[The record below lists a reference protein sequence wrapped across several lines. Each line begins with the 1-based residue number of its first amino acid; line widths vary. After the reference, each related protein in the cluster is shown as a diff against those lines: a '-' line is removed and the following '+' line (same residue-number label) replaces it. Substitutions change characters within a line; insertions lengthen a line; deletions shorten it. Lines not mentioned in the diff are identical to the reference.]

1 MIYCSR
7 RIVGDELI
15 NWNDSS
21 LNIHNFIRAL
31 VYPGPLAQT
40 KINDKKVFIKKSTF
54 INSAPKYIDKPG
66 TILKKDS
73 AGIIVKTGDTYI
85 LIKEWI
91 CDTLLKVGDRFD
103 NGFNNC

>member
-1 MIYCSR
+1 M
-7 RIVGDELI
+7 
-15 NWNDSS
+15 
-21 LNIHNFIRAL
+21 

-91 CDTLLKVGDRFD
+91 CDTLLKVGDRFE
-103 NGFNNC
+103 NGINNC